1 MVLDEWLARLPQQLQ
16 GKERIT
22 ALIEAFA
29 VELDQL
35 RKVFAEIITSRGIDT
50 ATGAQLDGIGDIVCL
65 TRAEA
70 VAKYG
75 IEMTDEIYRLFLKYQ
90 MLRNTNQCTLTDLYT
105 ACKLLYGAQVISYK
119 DGEAPATFRLAIGAE
134 LSPQTIDL
142 LNAAGAAI
150 KPAGVAA
157 TLSYY
162 AMDFFGFKDTNE
174 YALGF
179 GVGKF
184 AQSI

>member
-1 MVLDEWLARLPQQLQ
+1 MALDAWLKSLPQQFQ
-16 GKERIT
+16 NKERIA
-22 ALIEAFA
+22 ALIGAFA
-29 VELDQL
+29 DEIDQL
-35 RKVFAEIITSRGIDT
+35 REVFTEIITSRGIDA

-75 IEMTDEIYRLFLKYQ
+75 IEITDEIYRLFLKYT
-90 MLRNTNQCTLTDLYT
+90 MLRNTNQCTLTDLYA

-119 DGEAPATFRLAIGAE
+119 EGEAPATFRLAIGAE
-134 LSPQTIDL
+134 LSSQTIDL

-157 TLSYY
+157 ALSYY

>member
-1 MVLDEWLARLPQQLQ
+1 MVLDEWIARLPQQFQ
-16 GKERIT
+16 NKERIA

-29 VELDQL
+29 VEIDQL
-35 RKVFAEIITSRGIDT
+35 REVFADIIASRDIDT
-50 ATGAQLDGIGDIVCL
+50 AIGAQLDGIGDIVCL

-75 IEMTDEIYRLFLKYQ
+75 IEMTDDIYRLFLKYQ
-90 MLRNTNQCTLTDLYT
+90 MLRNTNQCTLSDLYT
-105 ACKLLYGAQVISYK
+105 ACKLLYGAQVISYREDK
-119 DGEAPATFRLAIGAE
+119 SPATFRLSIGAE
-134 LSPQTIDL
+134 LSSQTIDL
-142 LNAAGAAI
+142 LNSAGAAI

-157 TLSYY
+157 ELSYY
-162 AMDFFGFKDTNE
+162 AMDFFGFQDTNE